1 MPALQ
6 LTRGQWLYVLALALA
21 EVEDV
26 TGGGGE
32 RKRYRSLRRKN
43 GRKTVNK
50 GGAHRGKR

>member
-1 MPALQ
+1 MPALE

-32 RKRYRSLRRKN
+32 RKRYRSLRRK
-43 GRKTVNK
+43 K
-50 GGAHRGKR
+50 GQKPVKKSGAHRGKR